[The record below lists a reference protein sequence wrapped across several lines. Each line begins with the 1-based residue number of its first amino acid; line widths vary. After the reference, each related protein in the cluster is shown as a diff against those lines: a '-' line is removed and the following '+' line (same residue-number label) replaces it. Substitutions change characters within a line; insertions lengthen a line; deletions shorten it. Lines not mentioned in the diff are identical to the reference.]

1 MNNQII
7 INNTDFSYQG
17 KSKQLKNI
25 NLAIPEGKCFVI
37 VGSSGSGKS
46 TLTRLINGLI
56 PTFFEGD
63 LQGNIFIGN
72 HNIRELKSW
81 EIGKL
86 VGNVFQDPRSQF
98 FANEVAGE
106 IAFGCENLG
115 LPHEE
120 IIDRVHTSAEKMHIK
135 KLLNTSIYTLSYGI
149 RQRVAICSASAMKP
163 RIYVFDEPS
172 ANLDL
177 HSTYQFGKLIQNLK
191 DEGKTIVIV
200 EHRLFYLKGIADNYV
215 FMKDG
220 EIVNNYSSEEIEKC
234 STKELNEM
242 GLRTICFK
250 DIVLKKRSSRNSQ
263 NSCKFEVRNLSKSYG
278 KKLLLDDISFTYD
291 QNEIIAL
298 TGVNAVGKSTLGK
311 ICAGLQKESKGE
323 VLLNDIQLNK
333 KKRLGKIWYIPQDL
347 DSQLFG
353 EDLIDELLT
362 GMQDRESHVERA
374 EELLKRLG
382 LFELKDRHPSTL
394 SGGQKQRLVLGVAMM
409 RDVSVV
415 ILDEPTSGLDYK
427 SMEQVAYLIKEQRD
441 LGTKFLI
448 ISHDVEFIAKTC
460 ERVIT
465 LDNAKIK
472 DDYYLENIET
482 LLRSMRYRR
491 QNGCNSR

>member
-1 MNNQII
+1 MNNRII
-7 INNTDFSYQG
+7 IDNIDFSYQG
-17 KSKQLKNI
+17 KNKQLKNI
-25 NLAIPEGKCFVI
+25 NINISGGKCYVI

-56 PTFFEGD
+56 PTFFEGELTGD
-63 LQGNIFIGN
+63 IFIGDK
-72 HNIRELKSW
+72 NIKDLSSW
-81 EIGKL
+81 EIGEL

-115 LPHEE
+115 LAHDE
-120 IIDRVHTSAEKMHIK
+120 IVDRVHTSAEKMDIMH
-135 KLLNTSIYTLSYGI
+135 LLNGSIYTLSYGI
-149 RQRVAICSASAMKP
+149 RQRVAICSARAMEP
-163 RIYVFDEPS
+163 DIYVFDEPS

-177 HSTYQFGKLIQNLK
+177 EATYQFAELIKDLK
-191 DEGKTIVIV
+191 EEGKTIVIV
-200 EHRLFYLKGIADNYV
+200 EHRLFYLKGIADNYI

-220 EIVNNYSSEEIEKC
+220 EIVHNYLSTELEEYSSK
-234 STKELNEM
+234 KLNDM
-242 GLRTICFK
+242 GLRSLCFE
-250 DIVLKKRSSRNSQ
+250 DIIIERRDSECQKT
-263 NSCKFEVRNLSKSYG
+263 LSKFGVKNISKRYG
-278 KKLLLDDISFTYD
+278 KKILLEDISFKFD
-291 QNEIIAL
+291 KDEIIAI
-298 TGVNAVGKSTLGK
+298 TGLNAVGKSTLGK

-323 VLLNDIQLNK
+323 ILLNGSPLYK

-353 EDLIDELLT
+353 EDLLDELVT
-362 GMQDRESHVERA
+362 GLKNKEEYIEKA

-409 RDVSVV
+409 RNVSVV

-427 SMEQVAYLIKEQRD
+427 SMEQVANLIQEQRNM
-441 LGTKFLI
+441 GIKFLI
-448 ISHDVEFIAKTC
+448 ISHDIEFIAKTC

-465 LDNAKIK
+465 LENARIK
-472 DDYYLENIET
+472 QDYYLTEINR
-482 LLRSMRYRR
+482 LLRSMRYPL
-491 QNGCNSR
+491 